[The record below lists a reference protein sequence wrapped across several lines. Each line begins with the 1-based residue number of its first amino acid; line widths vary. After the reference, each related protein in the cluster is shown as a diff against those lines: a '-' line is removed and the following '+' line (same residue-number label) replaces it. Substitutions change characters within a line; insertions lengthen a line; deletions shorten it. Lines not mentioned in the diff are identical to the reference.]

1 MCSKKPKITYQE
13 AAARAAAPVAARTDT
28 GNMKT
33 IDTEGQK
40 RKRKAVGKKK
50 LMINS
55 NAGSGTGVNV

>member
-13 AAARAAAPVAARTDT
+13 AAAPAAPTDT
-28 GNMKT
+28 GNMT
-33 IDTEGQK
+33 NIDTEGQK

>member
-13 AAARAAAPVAARTDT
+13 AAAPAAAPVAAPTDT
-28 GNMKT
+28 GNMTT

-55 NAGSGTGVNV
+55 NE

>member
-13 AAARAAAPVAARTDT
+13 AAAPVAAPTDT
-28 GNMKT
+28 GNMTT